1 MQRRR
6 LAMKKFTKRYV
17 KPADWN
23 FKNHFLAGT
32 EWTVTGS
39 KDNVYAVTLTTNGF
53 ECSCTGFKF
62 QGKCKH
68 TVEIIER
75 FD

>member
-1 MQRRR
+1 
-6 LAMKKFTKRYV
+6 MKKFTKRYV
-17 KPADWN
+17 KPEGWN
-23 FKNHFLAGT
+23 FKDHHLAGT

-39 KDNVYAVTLTTNGF
+39 KDNTYTVALTTNGF

-68 TVEIIER
+68 ATEIIER